1 MSELGKEANI
11 INVNNKICA
20 YTDNQS
26 LYDTDNTTNLVP
38 DRRLQVEISSIC
50 EIQNVNKIEKIWIE
64 IQKQLSDVLMKKGA
78 TQFTLTKTCQQKKG
92 QPLTITK

>member
-11 INVNNKICA
+11 INVNHKIRA

-26 LYDTDNTTNLVP
+26 LYDTDKTNLVP
-38 DRRLQVEISSIC
+38 DGRLQVEISSIC

-78 TQFTLTKTCQQKKG
+78 TPFTLTKTCQQKKG

>member
-11 INVNNKICA
+11 INVNNKIRA

-26 LYDTDNTTNLVP
+26 LYDTDKTNLVP
-38 DRRLQVEISSIC
+38 DGRLQVEISSIC
-50 EIQNVNKIEKIWIE
+50 EIQNVNKIEKIRIE
-64 IQKQLSDVLMKKGA
+64 IQKQISDVLMKKGA
-78 TQFTLTKTCQQKKG
+78 TPFTLTKTCQQKKG

>member
-1 MSELGKEANI
+1 MGKEANI

-26 LYDTDNTTNLVP
+26 LYDTENTTNLVP

>member
-50 EIQNVNKIEKIWIE
+50 EIQNVKIWIE